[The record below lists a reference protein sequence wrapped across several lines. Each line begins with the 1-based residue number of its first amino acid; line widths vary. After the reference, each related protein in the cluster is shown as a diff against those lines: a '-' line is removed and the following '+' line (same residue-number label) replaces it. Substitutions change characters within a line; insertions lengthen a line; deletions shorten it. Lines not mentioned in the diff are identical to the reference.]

1 MRRRSTLGERGD
13 FVLLPTAQAPSRPS
27 PRDLAVLDESLSADN
42 ALLKGVPRPAGI
54 DESDS
59 APIGRFAASI
69 ADASSG
75 PVPAPTPPPANADD
89 KLVRRRSSNP
99 GRRTSRAATLES
111 PGVAAPASAC
121 G

>member
-54 DESDS
+54 DEPDS

-69 ADASSG
+69 ADAVGLHRKPQSS
-75 PVPAPTPPPANADD
+75 
-89 KLVRRRSSNP
+89 SWSC
-99 GRRTSRAATLES
+99 AAA
-111 PGVAAPASAC
+111 AAPGERARYLC
-121 G
+121 RQQML